1 MKQRVHVITTVNAR
15 NVSKDGGIY
24 TIRDV
29 CGAVDGIVMN
39 GMLYPGDQLAPAAA
53 SLNGKPAPAGHPKNT
68 AGQYI
73 SATNG
78 DALLTCYVGSVCR
91 NARHVGGRTLVD
103 IVVNEAQARALP
115 DGQAIVARLD
125 AALNGT
131 SGEPIHVS
139 TGLLCEPITANG
151 TSNGK
156 PHDRI
161 ATKIEYDHL
170 AILLHEQGAGTPADQ
185 VGMWLNVAGQ
195 PAQVESVRIDTLAED
210 KRTAGLLGWVR
221 RLLGNADELSLSAIE
236 DGLSATLPAE
246 AWITDVYTRYA
257 IWRDEVGKYWRQ
269 DYAVSSEGALSWTGQ
284 PVEVERKVSFEEVTS
299 NHEGAC
305 PVKDKIVAAL
315 NAAGVQTAGLDDAAL
330 LSAYNALTVRP
341 VEDRLTAANS
351 KLAAVELVAHA
362 AADAELTTLA
372 TELQVNTSLTVAD
385 FRAMGLARCRELKTA
400 SKAAPVVTSN
410 AGGGSGNTNP
420 FAEYDINAINKEGA

>member
-1 MKQRVHVITTVNAR
+1 MKQRVHILTAVNAR

-151 TSNGK
+151 TSGGK
-156 PHDRI
+156 AHDRI

-170 AILLHEQGAGTPADQ
+170 AILLNGQGAGQPGDG
-185 VGMWLNVAGQ
+185 VGMWLNAAGQ
-195 PAQVESVRIDTLAED
+195 PEQVESARIDTLAED
-210 KRTAGLLGWVR
+210 KRAAGLLGWVR
-221 RLLGNADELSLSAIE
+221 RLLGNSDELSMRAIE
-236 DGLSATLPAE
+236 DGLGATLPGG

-257 IWRDEVGKYWRQ
+257 IWRDEAGKYWRQ
-269 DYAVSSEGALSWTGQ
+269 DYAVSSEGTLSWSGQ
-284 PVEVERKVSFEEVTS
+284 PVEVERKVSFEEVT
-299 NHEGAC
+299 NLQGAD
-305 PVKDKIVAAL
+305 PVKDTILAAL
-315 NAAGVQTAGLDDAAL
+315 TAAGVQTAGLTDAAL
-330 LSAYNALTVRP
+330 LLAYNTLQTRP

-351 KLAAVELVAHA
+351 KLAAVELAANA
-362 AADAELTTLA
+362 AADAELTALA

-385 FRAMGLARCRELKTA
+385 FRAMGLPRLRELKAT
-400 SKAAPVVTSN
+400 SKAAPVVT
-410 AGGGSGNTNP
+410 GNTGGAGDANP
-420 FAEYDINAINKEGA
+420 YATYDPNEHFKEVK

>member
-1 MKQRVHVITTVNAR
+1 MKQRVHILTAVNAR

-29 CGAVDGIVMN
+29 VPTVDGIVMN
-39 GMLYPGDQLAPAAA
+39 GMLYPADESAKGALT
-53 SLNGKPAPAGHPKNT
+53 LNDRPAPAGHPKDAEGRYIT
-68 AGQYI
+68 AASGAAMQSY
-73 SATNG
+73 
-78 DALLTCYVGSVCR
+78 YVGSVCT
-91 NARHVGGRTLVD
+91 NARHIGGRTLVD
-103 IVVNEAQARALP
+103 ITVHEAQAKALP
-115 DGQAIVARLD
+115 EGQKIVARLD

-131 SGEPIHVS
+131 SGDPIHVS
-139 TGLLCEPITANG
+139 TGLLCEPVVANG

-156 PHDRI
+156 PYERI
-161 ATKIEYDHL
+161 ATRIQYDHL
-170 AILLHEQGAGTPADQ
+170 AILLNEQGAGTPADG
-185 VGMWLNVAGQ
+185 VGMWLNAAGA

-221 RLLGNADELSLSAIE
+221 RLLGNSDELSMRAIE
-236 DGLSATLPAE
+236 DGLGATLPGG

-257 IWRDEVGKYWRQ
+257 IWRDEAGKYWRQ

-299 NHEGAC
+299 NQGAD
-305 PVKDKIVAAL
+305 PVKDTILAAL
-315 NAAGVQTAGLDDAAL
+315 TAAGVQTAGLTDAAAL
-330 LSAYNALTVRP
+330 AAYNALIVRP

-351 KLAAVELVAHA
+351 KLAAAELAANA

-372 TELQVNTSLTVAD
+372 AELQVNTSLTVAD
-385 FRAMGLARCRELKTA
+385 FKAMGLTRLRELKVA

-410 AGGGSGNTNP
+410 TGGTTSFDAATYNTLP
-420 FAEYDINAINKEGA
+420 E